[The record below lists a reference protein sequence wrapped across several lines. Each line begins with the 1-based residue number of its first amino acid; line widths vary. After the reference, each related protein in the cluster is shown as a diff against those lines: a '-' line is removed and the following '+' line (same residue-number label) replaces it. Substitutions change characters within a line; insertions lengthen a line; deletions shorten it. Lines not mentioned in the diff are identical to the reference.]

1 MKSILAEL
9 LTKKENRSSQ
19 NAEKIALASNEAG
32 LAWTASDEF

>member
-19 NAEKIALASNEAG
+19 NAEKIALASNDVG
-32 LAWTASDEF
+32 MAWSQSDEF

>member
-19 NAEKIALASNEAG
+19 NAEKIALESNEVG
-32 LAWTASDEF
+32 LAWSSSDEF